1 MNDFAPLARAA
12 ELARSFLATLPAR
25 PVRESGS
32 LADLRRTLVLPVPDT
47 GVPPVQV
54 IDELFRAAD
63 PGIVA
68 MAGPRYFG
76 FVIGGSLPVATA
88 ADWLTSAWDQNAGL
102 WVDSPAAAI
111 VEDVAAGW
119 LLDLFGLPAAA
130 SVGFVTGGPN
140 ADIHPLPP
148 PPPPP
153 VP

>member
-32 LADLRRTLVLPVPDT
+32 LADLRRTLVLPLPDA
-47 GVPPVQV
+47 GVPPLQV

-102 WVDSPAAAI
+102 WVDSPPAAI
-111 VEDVAAGW
+111 VE
-119 LLDLFGLPAAA
+119 
-130 SVGFVTGGPN
+130 GGP
-140 ADIHPLPP
+140 AGAPRHLFCPP
-148 PPPPP
+148 PTPPLCL
-153 VP
+153 V

>member
-1 MNDFAPLARAA
+1 MNDFAPLGRAA

-32 LADLRRTLVLPVPDT
+32 LADLRRTLVLPLPDT

-76 FVIGGSLPVATA
+76 FVIGGSLPLATA
-88 ADWLTSAWDQNAGL
+88 ADWLTSTPHPNALLRGAP
-102 WVDSPAAAI
+102 PAAA
-111 VEDVAAGW
+111 VHTDV
-119 LLDLFGLPAAA
+119 
-130 SVGFVTGGPN
+130 
-140 ADIHPLPP
+140 
-148 PPPPP
+148 
-153 VP
+153 